1 MWCTVWAKRRKS
13 SRPPRP
19 GMWRSLS
26 RDDVPLED
34 FVSFLPGEKE
44 NCSRL
49 GPMRPRKRNEQPP
62 PHCRDLSTENVVGAG
77 EGVSGES
84 LSLSGPLGLRKG
96 GK

>member
-1 MWCTVWAKRRKS
+1 MHRVGEAAEKQSTASARDVAV
-13 SRPPRP
+13 
-19 GMWRSLS
+19 LS

-84 LSLSGPLGLRKG
+84 LSLLGPLGLRKG